1 MERLNKYIAQ
11 SGVCSRRDADERI
24 RQGKVTV
31 NLKVEKN
38 PAVSVSPEDQ
48 VRLEGKLL
56 DQKPLQ
62 VVAFYKPT
70 DAICT
75 KNDPHE
81 RRTIYDLLPPK
92 QQHLNYVGRLD
103 QNSEGLI
110 ILTNDGDLAQQ
121 LIHPRHKVEKEY
133 LVTVHQAIT
142 NEALNALLRGVFTT
156 EGKLQAKAVARV
168 SPRRVRIILE
178 QGVKRQIRVM
188 LKTLGF
194 MVRKLVRLVAIA
206 QENYF
211 HIGKYV
217 YNSPHAS
224 KILKDFLN
232 LKENKKL
239 KKQLR
244 AINKSITYNHKLA
257 ASFFIELEQWFLY
270 LGKFHPL
277 HQTFLFT
284 HL

>member
-11 SGVCSRRDADERI
+11 SGVCSRREADERI
-24 RQGKVTV
+24 RKGAVTV

-38 PAVSVSPEDQ
+38 PAVSVSADDQ
-48 VRLEGKLL
+48 VRLDGKLL

-62 VVAFYKPT
+62 VVAFCKPT

-75 KNDPHE
+75 KNDPHD

-194 MVRKLVRLVAIA
+194 MVRKLVRIR
-206 QENYF
+206 
-211 HIGKYV
+211 IGSFWVNELKVGKGV
-217 YNSPHAS
+217 YLSPSDVDLLLINPPIEKIFFTKPKKSAS
-224 KILKDFLN
+224 A
-232 LKENKKL
+232 KKSSGKRKSSY
-239 KKQLR
+239 KKR
-244 AINKSITYNHKLA
+244 RK
-257 ASFFIELEQWFLY
+257 
-270 LGKFHPL
+270 
-277 HQTFLFT
+277 
-284 HL
+284 